1 MSLLN
6 SRISLRLFLVIISAC
21 LAGCGS
27 AKFGH
32 VTGQVT
38 LDGKPLPGIALRFED
53 EGGSATIAKTDKQGN
68 YVLQYTVQQLGAPVG
83 RHKVT
88 IFTPPPETDGTGE
101 RAKVELVPAKY
112 NTSST
117 LTQEIKPG
125 SQTINFE
132 LTSKP

>member
-1 MSLLN
+1 
-6 SRISLRLFLVIISAC
+6 
-21 LAGCGS
+21 
-27 AKFGH
+27 
-32 VTGQVT
+32 
-38 LDGKPLPGIALRFED
+38 
-53 EGGSATIAKTDKQGN
+53 
-68 YVLQYTVQQLGAPVG
+68 VQQLGAPVG

-112 NTSST
+112 NTNST